1 MKTIN
6 INKGI
11 IGAAALFMGL
21 GAVSCSDMLDTKPQG
36 VILAEQMGEEQTYQL
51 LISAYSTLTN
61 HYFGNNESFAGP
73 INNWVI
79 DLRSDDALKGGGDIT
94 MESYMHDMEVG
105 NIQNNSDIIN
115 FKWKNNYFSISRCN
129 TAIKAIKEAGNLDE
143 ATKASQIGEMK
154 TLRAYYYFDML
165 RLYKEFPYF
174 TEETTDPGSVRAD
187 DYTKAQIAEFIKE
200 DLRESYKNLPENQA
214 EVGRF
219 NKYVAAA
226 ILARVDLFTAT
237 SEYSSN
243 IASVWAEVEQYC
255 DYVIN
260 SGKYGLFAHFQDIS
274 DPQLNNGPESV
285 FAVQFSLANF
295 PSQTNYNNCLNCTY
309 SEGNIYGSG
318 DDFYLGSQDLANAF
332 RTNADGLS
340 YNIDGVTPAYTEND
354 IVGRLDGEEELL
366 PLYNGNVDP
375 RLDLTFGRIGMYWRA
390 DDAHMYVYNQNWCR
404 NYSLYGQ
411 FSGKKP
417 YPAPYNTQVHPGEVP
432 WGASSLNYMIVRY
445 ADILLMKAE
454 ALVEQN
460 KDLTT
465 AIDLVNEVRK
475 RAANS
480 IDMSYMP
487 MDLNPDLVKY
497 SVGQYSRTGW
507 NQANA
512 RKAVR
517 NERRLEFALEGL
529 RWFDLVRWGEAI
541 STVTAYY
548 QYETQFQP
556 YYATASL
563 TQDELYFPIPLNQVD
578 NAGDLYK

>member
-1 MKTIN
+1 MKTLN
-6 INKGI
+6 IKNKGI
-11 IGAAALFMGL
+11 IGAAALLLGM

-94 MESYMHDMEVG
+94 MESYMHDMEIG
-105 NIQNNSDIIN
+105 NIQNNSDIVN

-129 TAIKAIKEAGNLDE
+129 TAIKAILEAGNLDA
-143 ATKASQIGEMK
+143 ATKASQIAEMK
-154 TLRAYYYFDML
+154 TLRAYYYFDLL
-165 RLYKEFPYF
+165 RLYKQFPYF
-174 TEETTDPGSVRAD
+174 TETTTDPGSVRAD
-187 DYTKAQIAEFIKE
+187 QYTKMEIAEFIKE
-200 DLRESYKNLPENQA
+200 DLRESYQNLPESQA

-237 SEYSSN
+237 SEYSQN
-243 IASVWAEVEQYC
+243 IPAVWAEVEEYC

-260 SGKYGLFAHFQDIS
+260 SGKYALFNHFQDIS
-274 DPQLNNGPESV
+274 IPQMNNGPESV

-309 SEGNIYGSG
+309 SEGQVYGSG
-318 DDFYLGSQDLANAF
+318 DDFYLGSQDLINAF
-332 RTNADGLS
+332 RTNESGLPYLDGYTGNDIIGRVDGL
-340 YNIDGVTPAYTEND
+340 
-354 IVGRLDGEEELL
+354 EEIL
-366 PLYNGNVDP
+366 PLYTGNVDP

-390 DDAHMYVYNQNWCR
+390 DNAHNYVYNEEWCR
-404 NYSLYGQ
+404 SYSLYGQ

-417 YPAPYNTQVHPGEVP
+417 YPAPYNPDVHVGEVP

-445 ADILLMKAE
+445 SDILLMKAE

-460 KDLTT
+460 KGAAALMD
-465 AIDLVNEVRK
+465 AIGLVNQVRQ

-480 IDMSYMP
+480 IDMSYVP
-487 MDLNPDLVKY
+487 MDLNPDIVDYKVSTYPL
-497 SVGQYSRTGW
+497 TGLTQD
-507 NQANA
+507 NVRQ
-512 RKAVR
+512 AVR
-517 NERRLEFALEGL
+517 YERRLEFALEGL
-529 RWFDLVRWGEAI
+529 RWFDLLRWGEAV
-541 STVTAYY
+541 STVNAYY
-548 QYETQFQP
+548 QYESQFQP
-556 YYATASL
+556 YYVSANL
-563 TQDELYFPIPLNQVD
+563 TSDELYLPIPLNQVD